1 MRLQTDQESQQNEIK
16 NLNSKYN
23 VEMFSTELWRGKAF
37 TAEQKIR
44 EFKKL
49 LYKSKRIEK
58 RKGNRINSNKL
69 IEKATNNLN
78 RTKSIKYGFAS

>member
-1 MRLQTDQESQQNEIK
+1 
-16 NLNSKYN
+16 
-23 VEMFSTELWRGKAF
+23 MFSTELWRGKAF
-37 TAEQKIR
+37 AAEQKIR

-78 RTKSIKYGFAS
+78 RTKSVKYGFAP